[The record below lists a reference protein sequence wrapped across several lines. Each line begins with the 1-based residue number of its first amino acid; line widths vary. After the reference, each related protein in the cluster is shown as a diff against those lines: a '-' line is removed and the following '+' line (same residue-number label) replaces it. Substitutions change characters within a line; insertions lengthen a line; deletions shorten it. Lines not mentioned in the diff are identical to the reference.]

1 MLTNCTPNLRYAML
15 QSLFSDFLSLL
26 LAKQESELSESKE
39 PQNTSKKYQLL
50 WRVFCSGFKKC
61 HYKSH
66 IAVLFR
72 TALVHEIY
80 CGVHLARH
88 NRSTLLQRTT
98 VVANKTATIYI
109 YIYILAVLDVVIAAL
124 HQTAAI
130 YTSFCGIL
138 QWRYI
143 KPPQEMCLTTFYLA
157 IAVVL

>member
-1 MLTNCTPNLRYAML
+1 MLTNCTPNLRYAMV
-15 QSLFSDFLSLL
+15 QSLFLDFLSLL

-109 YIYILAVLDVVIAAL
+109 Y
-124 HQTAAI
+124 QRCWTQ
-130 YTSFCGIL
+130 L
-138 QWRYI
+138 QRHSI
-143 KPPQEMCLTTFYLA
+143 KPLQYIHHF
-157 IAVVL
+157 AVYYSGGT